1 MKGYKAFDKGMVC
14 RGKQYAEKTVFT
26 EDSAELC
33 KKGMHFCEN
42 PIDCL
47 DYYPL
52 VDEDG
57 NVTEFAEVSAPDDKT
72 ETCGN
77 KSATTELHIGAKIGI
92 DRIVKAS
99 VDITKKKCE
108 TYKTKNFGDSSKLA
122 ASGYGSKL
130 AASGYGSKLAASGD
144 DSQLAASGNDSQLAA
159 SGNDSQL
166 AASGKNCICA
176 AIGKNSIAKASIS
189 SWIVL
194 AEYGKNN
201 KVICVKAVQVD
212 GEKIKENTFYRL
224 KCGKFVEVVE

>member
-108 TYKTKNFGDSSKLA
+108 TYKTKNFGDSSQLA
-122 ASGYGSKL
+122 ASGDGSKL
-130 AASGYGSKLAASGD
+130 AASGYG
-144 DSQLAASGNDSQLAA
+144 SQLAA

>member
-108 TYKTKNFGDSSKLA
+108 TYKTKNFGDSSQLA
-122 ASGYGSKL
+122 ASGDGSKL
-130 AASGYGSKLAASGD
+130 AASGYG
-144 DSQLAASGNDSQLAA
+144 
-159 SGNDSQL
+159 SQL

>member
-108 TYKTKNFGDSSKLA
+108 TYKTKNFGDSSQLAASGDGSKLA

-130 AASGYGSKLAASGD
+130 AASGYG
-144 DSQLAASGNDSQLAA
+144 
-159 SGNDSQL
+159 SQL